1 MGRTMTITL
10 KQNTQIQLERQ
21 GKKKNTKHHKT
32 TTHDLE
38 PTNPI
43 IIIIIKNTNL
53 NPQIYPIKKQ
63 REKNIAPLKHKPQH
77 NHKGAQIK
85 FEHRV

>member
-1 MGRTMTITL
+1 LGGTIAIITET
-10 KQNTQIQLERQ
+10 KHTNPIRKAR

-32 TTHDLE
+32 TTHGSE
-38 PTNPI
+38 PTNLI
-43 IIIIIKNTNL
+43 KKNTNL

-77 NHKGAQIK
+77 NHKGAKIK